1 MTESKLKEKATQQTL
16 VKQIVDG
23 EVCRMIC
30 HLVEAENMLGRS
42 TVIDLNA
49 KGENKFR

>member
-1 MTESKLKEKATQQTL
+1 MT
-16 VKQIVDG
+16 
-23 EVCRMIC
+23 C